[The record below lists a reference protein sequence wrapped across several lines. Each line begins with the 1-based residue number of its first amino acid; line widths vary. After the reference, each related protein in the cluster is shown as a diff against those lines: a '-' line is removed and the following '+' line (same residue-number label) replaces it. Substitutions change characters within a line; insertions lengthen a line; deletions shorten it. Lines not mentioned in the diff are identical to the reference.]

1 MGDKFKELLEI
12 INVFGEKSAS
22 ADKLTRSDVVGIY
35 EGAMGELEKSQSEL
49 GKLLGAGVSG
59 WWLSV
64 SGWLPEVVSLCV
76 GIATLLY
83 LIIKIY
89 KELK

>member
-1 MGDKFKELLEI
+1 MDGI
-12 INVFGEKSAS
+12 IDTLK
-22 ADKLTRSDVVGIY
+22 TT
-35 EGAMGELEKSQSEL
+35 
-49 GKLLGAGVSG
+49 GAGVSG

-64 SGWLPEVVSLCV
+64 SGWLSEIVSLGV
-76 GIATLLY
+76 GIATLVY